1 LERFVRRREGYRN
14 GSWRYGNAIRQVGE
28 FLIEY
33 GGGGF
38 HQYLGLSQG
47 RLPQSF
53 QNLGEPLAPSP
64 FVMHFIAGRQ
74 AFQMRDEFV
83 AVRNDICSHLAGNAR
98 PQDLLGS
105 AGTDAQEGLEGL
117 TIHPRPGEVT
127 QLCDDLV

>member
-1 LERFVRRREGYRN
+1 
-14 GSWRYGNAIRQVGE
+14 
-28 FLIEY
+28 
-33 GGGGF
+33 
-38 HQYLGLSQG
+38 
-47 RLPQSF
+47 
-53 QNLGEPLAPSP
+53 
-64 FVMHFIAGRQ
+64 MHFIAGRQ